1 MIHSFYDFGYILS
14 ELVVLVYGLAFIQR
28 FFIHPSTRMSSQQNL
43 LEDEKTVQN
52 AQQVFFRWDSMST
65 KISIFFEKAMSLP
78 LFSKLLRTLC
88 FHFYHQNPARPTQY
102 PPKNSVNDTS

>member
-14 ELVVLVYGLAFIQR
+14 KLMVWVYRLAFIQR

-43 LEDEKTVQN
+43 LVDEKTVQN

-78 LFSKLLRTLC
+78 LFSKLLTRWRT
-88 FHFYHQNPARPTQY
+88 
-102 PPKNSVNDTS
+102 